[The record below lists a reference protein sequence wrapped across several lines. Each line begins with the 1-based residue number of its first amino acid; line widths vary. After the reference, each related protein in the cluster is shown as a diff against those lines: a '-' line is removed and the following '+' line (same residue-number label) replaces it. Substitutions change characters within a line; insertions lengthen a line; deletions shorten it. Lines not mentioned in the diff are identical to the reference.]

1 MKNKRSRKDKR
12 ITVLTLGCAKNVV
25 DSERLIGMIKKHDL
39 RHSYDINDT
48 DALVINTCGFI
59 KPAKAESIDT
69 IMEAVGM
76 KEQGLISEIIVT
88 GCLSQRYMKE
98 LSEQIPAVDAF
109 FGVEDF
115 EPILRYLS
123 PNVKKITKS
132 KRELLTPN
140 HFAYLKIAEGCNHKC
155 SFCAIP
161 LIKGNYR
168 SVPQKD
174 ILKEAKYLVNKGV
187 REINII
193 AQDTTYYGIDLDGK
207 RQISKLMNVLS
218 NEVKADWLRLMY
230 TYPAGFPEDLLD
242 AIKDQE
248 NICNYIDIP
257 LQHISD
263 RMLKSMKRGIGKKST
278 IELVDKIRNKVPE
291 VAIRTAFI
299 TGYPGETDE
308 DFRELYDFIEQYEL
322 DRVGVFLYSHE
333 ENTPAYLL
341 EDDVPEKIK
350 EERRDELMKLQSSIS
365 LKNNRKKINSTL
377 RVLIDD
383 RNEDGTYFG
392 RTEHD
397 APDVDNGVIID
408 SPLELKTGS
417 FTDVKITEAYEYD
430 LYGIAAI

>member
-1 MKNKRSRKDKR
+1 MKNKRTRKNKR

-25 DSERLIGMIKKHDL
+25 DSERLIGLIKKHDL
-39 RHSYDINDT
+39 KLSYDINNT
-48 DALVINTCGFI
+48 DALIINTCGFI

-76 KEQGLISEIIVT
+76 KEQGMISEIIVI
-88 GCLSQRYMKE
+88 GCLSGRYKKE

-109 FGVEDF
+109 FGIEDF
-115 EPILRYLS
+115 EAILRYLS
-123 PNVKKITKS
+123 PGVKNITKA

-187 REINII
+187 REINLI
-193 AQDTTYYGIDLDGK
+193 AQDTTYYGIDMDGK

-230 TYPAGFPEDLLD
+230 TYPSGFPEDLLD

-248 NICNYIDIP
+248 NICNYLDIP

-263 RMLKSMKRGIGKKST
+263 KMLKSMKRGIGKKST
-278 IELVDKIRNKVPE
+278 VNLIDKIRNKVPR

-299 TGYPGETDE
+299 VGYPGETDK
-308 DFRELYDFIEQYEL
+308 DFRELYDFIEEYEL

-333 ENTPAYLL
+333 ENTPAYEL
-341 EDDVPEKIK
+341 EDNIPEEIK
-350 EERRDELMKLQSSIS
+350 EERRHELMKLQSSIS
-365 LKNNRKKINSTL
+365 LKNNSKKINSTL
-377 RVLIDD
+377 NVLIDD

-397 APDVDNGVIID
+397 APDVDNGVIIE
-408 SPLELKTGS
+408 SPLELEIGT
-417 FTDVKITEAYEYD
+417 FIDVKISEAYEYD
-430 LYGIAAI
+430 LYGIAIL